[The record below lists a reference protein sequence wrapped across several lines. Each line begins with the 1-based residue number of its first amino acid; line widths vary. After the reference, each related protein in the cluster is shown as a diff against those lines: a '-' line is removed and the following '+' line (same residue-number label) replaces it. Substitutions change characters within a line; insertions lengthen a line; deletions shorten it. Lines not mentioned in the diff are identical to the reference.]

1 MPGRSGSPAGDLYVD
16 VHIEENER
24 FERSGHE
31 LATRVKVSFVEAA
44 LGGEVRLEL
53 PDDTRVT
60 AEIAPGTQ
68 PGTVVVVKGQGMP
81 RLDRRG
87 RGDLH
92 VLVEVH
98 VPNKL
103 SKRARKLL
111 QELEAEL
118 SAGTER
124 EAHTA

>member
-1 MPGRSGSPAGDLYVD
+1 MPGKPNAPAGDLYVD
-16 VHIEENER
+16 VQIEHDER
-24 FERSGHE
+24 FERQGHE

-44 LGGEVRLEL
+44 LGGEVRIDL
-53 PDDTRVT
+53 PDESHVT

-68 PGTVVVVKGQGMP
+68 PGTIVVLKGEGMP

-118 SAGTER
+118 TNGAER